1 MSTQSHTSQ
10 SITSESYQEVSV
22 EILNMQQ
29 LGQNFLLNMEAIR
42 STYRSISS
50 VSASYRQDM
59 RENSK
64 ATSELASSAKK
75 SSSILGEFRTSLKSM
90 AIKWAINKALELIS
104 TGFDNLVHSAEH
116 CKERVDE
123 LMSSYS
129 SALTEANN
137 NAKTAESLASR
148 YEELSKGVNNLGQN
162 VSLTSEEFTEYHNI
176 VNQIA
181 GMFPELI
188 QGYTSE
194 GDAILSLKGNVDQL
208 RDAYKDAQQE
218 AYNMLLTGEDASGN
232 DILQNWKNLQDTSI
246 WSKLFDFGAADI
258 GGGIS
263 MQDAID
269 QLQAF
274 SEMKAETYRNAL
286 KTVNYG
292 GPGELES
299 LTDMERRI
307 GNSSYLY
314 KELGIDEN
322 STDEEIETA
331 KRHAK
336 ALIQTY
342 QAEIDSALNNVELL
356 ANAYLVTDETYA
368 AMDEQSKNAASIIVN
383 NLNSSVANGFKNQTD
398 IAEYVQ
404 TIIDFIKDNPRFG
417 HVLEDLLAVPSDD
430 QTLREFTEE
439 YQRTFEIAK
448 TYCEQNG
455 IEIPIVFSEND
466 YINAYQ
472 ALQDSIRQI
481 TNEDLYSK
489 ITQSAQDPLLLGIGS
504 GAINALS
511 SENEVYAELSE
522 YTKNFTAVQAE
533 IWADA
538 TLGAHNA
545 EEAIRRYEARLK
557 ELAASPLSISETVDH
572 LNTQLKPALDSLQSA
587 YANIFSLD
595 ESGTKQFSPEN
606 VGVDTYESIKSALGG
621 LNRIDGINV
630 PYSAYEQFV
639 SVLSDTSSTAEDV
652 QNQFDRLATSMI
664 YATDCTNMSAET
676 YDLLVQSLTD
686 LGVTNAADILSQLN
700 ELQQDL
706 IDQGYNI
713 VTVTAKEAAQLIENG
728 EVSLETAE
736 YLRQYL
742 LQKEMAQNP
751 LNTLADISALESL
764 CNTLGVTGELY
775 ECVVNLKRAFAAKE
789 GGAVSAGLDESIENL
804 QDRIAALSSGEAN
817 LGFHF
822 GDLSK
827 RSSAGQGASRST
839 TETFDWIEQAIEN
852 VEKEIKNLDETA
864 NAAYSSLS
872 QKNEALA
879 GEIGKISEAI
889 DLQQQAYDAYMQKA
903 ESVGLSDYY
912 KDLVQNGAVSM
923 EEIADDTLRQ
933 QINEYQKWY
942 DKAQSALDSIRSLKN
957 DQKDLY
963 VSAYELQT
971 ADLKD
976 RLDNNAI
983 TEKQYLDELKSAYTQ
998 FYANLTEY
1006 AQQYHEAVLDYL
1018 AQEKDY
1024 LNNVAGSV
1032 PYLLDTEIDQIRAD
1046 ASMQEESL
1054 KQQIELLND
1063 RKKPLQDE
1071 LNALEDKARQ
1081 ENLILNLQKAQYDL
1095 ARAENQRTTLIFT
1108 EENGM
1113 VYTSDTS
1120 AVKAAKKNVDDA
1132 RLEIQKQSIRD
1143 QIDLLD
1149 EEIDRYNDLIDQIN
1163 AAADNQINALEQ
1175 IKNKWQE
1182 VIDRQ
1187 EYAKNISLLTGE
1199 FGAGAIEMILSG
1211 NDDALL
1217 AQWKQNYIST
1227 LAEIDMESQGY
1238 IGSLT
1243 EQMASL
1249 YGVDLSPWQ
1258 EQFQGVTD
1266 SVNNMADAL
1275 NETALAI
1282 GIGAASGQ
1290 TTPDSGTSGNAAAP
1304 SADSESLEQAVKRE
1318 TATAMSS
1325 FDQHAEKLTNEV
1337 IPAIRSATEEMNQL
1351 NAAADLD
1358 IEKTITITY
1367 HTTGDTPLPDG
1378 TPGGAPHAEGTAKV
1392 TGDWGVRRAGTAL
1405 VGELGQEIIVS
1416 SDGTWRTVGDH
1427 GAEFVNLQ
1435 ENDIIFNHLQ
1445 TQELLRRG
1453 TLSKPPH
1460 QSAASL
1466 SPVTAVPI
1474 GTQTDTEG
1482 SMTPSR
1488 EFSAPESSALHP
1500 VQPGDRAWELQEK
1513 VQPLLADLD
1522 KTLDILAD
1530 NAMSEHSRRMEQML
1544 TKLNESNVVNHS
1556 NVQPNI
1562 HVDGITITCPGVT
1575 SKEVMR
1581 EVSAALE
1588 ETFRGFH
1595 NYADQQ
1601 SRIR

>member
-90 AIKWAINKALELIS
+90 AIKWTINKVIELIS
-104 TGFDNLVHSAEH
+104 TGLDNLVNSAEH

-129 SALTEANN
+129 SALSEANS

-148 YEELSKGVNNLGQN
+148 YGELSKGVNNLGQN
-162 VSLTSEEFTEYHNI
+162 VSLTSEEFTEYNNI

-188 QGYTSE
+188 QGYTGE

-208 RDAYKDAQQE
+208 RDAYREAQQE
-218 AYNMLLTGEDASGN
+218 AYNMLLTGKDASGN
-232 DILQNWKNLQDTSI
+232 DIIKNWKNTQNTNLWKNVFGIFDTALGS
-246 WSKLFDFGAADI
+246 DI
-258 GGGIS
+258 S
-263 MQDAID
+263 TQDALD
-269 QLQAF
+269 QLKTF
-274 SEMKAETYRNAL
+274 STMSAGRYQNIDLQKESEGLTESEIAISDSGYIRNAL
-286 KTVNYG
+286 GVSWT
-292 GPGELES
+292 
-299 LTDMERRI
+299 
-307 GNSSYLY
+307 
-314 KELGIDEN
+314 
-322 STDEEIETA
+322 STDEEIEAA

-336 ALIQTY
+336 ALIQIY

-383 NLNSSVANGFKNQTD
+383 NLNASVANGFKNQTD

-430 QTLREFTEE
+430 QSLREFTEE

-455 IEIPIVFSEND
+455 IEIPIIFSDND

-472 ALQDSIRQI
+472 ALQDSVRQI

-489 ITQSAQDPLLLGIGS
+489 ITQSTQDALLLGMGS
-504 GAINALS
+504 GVINALPAD
-511 SENEVYAELSE
+511 NEMYTELSE
-522 YTKNFTAVQAE
+522 YTKNFTAEQAALWSE
-533 IWADA
+533 A

-545 EEAIRRYEARLK
+545 DEAIRRYEARLK

-595 ESGTKQFSPEN
+595 ENGTKQFSPGN
-606 VGVDTYESIKSALGG
+606 VGVDTYESIKSALDG

-652 QNQFDRLATSMI
+652 QTQFDRLATSMI

-686 LGVTNAADILSQLN
+686 LGVTNAVDVLSQLN
-700 ELQQDL
+700 ELQQEL

-713 VTVTAKEAAQLIENG
+713 VTVTAQEAAQLTRNG

-775 ECVVNLKRAFAAKE
+775 ECVINLKRAFAAKE
-789 GGAVSAGLDESIENL
+789 SGAVSAGLDESIENL
-804 QDRIAALSSGEAN
+804 QGRIAALSSGESN
-817 LGFHF
+817 FGFHF

-827 RSSAGQGASRST
+827 RASSSGQGAFRST
-839 TETFDWIEQAIEN
+839 PETFDWIEQAIEN

-903 ESVGLSDYY
+903 ESVGLSDHY
-912 KDLVQNGAVSM
+912 KSLVQNGTVSM
-923 EEIADDTLRQ
+923 EEIGDETLQQ

-942 DKAQSALDSIRSLKN
+942 DKAQSALDSMHSLKN

-971 ADLKD
+971 ADLKE

-983 TEKQYLDELKSAYTQ
+983 TEKQYLDELRTAYTQ

-1032 PYLLDTEIDQIRAD
+1032 SYLLDTEIDQIRAD

-1095 ARAENQRTTLIFT
+1095 ARAENQRTTLIYT

-1249 YGVDLSPWQ
+1249 YEVDLSPWQ
-1258 EQFQGVTD
+1258 AQFEGGTD
-1266 SVNNMADAL
+1266 SVNNITDAL
-1275 NETALAI
+1275 NETTLAM
-1282 GIGAASGQ
+1282 
-1290 TTPDSGTSGNAAAP
+1290 DV
-1304 SADSESLEQAVKRE
+1304 L
-1318 TATAMSS
+1318 
-1325 FDQHAEKLTNEV
+1325 DQHAENLTDEV
-1337 IPAIRSATEEMNQL
+1337 IPTIRSATEEMNQL

-1367 HTTGDTPLPDG
+1367 HTIGDSTLPDG
-1378 TPGGAPHAEGTAKV
+1378 TSVGAPHSEGTAKV

-1427 GAEFVNLQ
+1427 GAEFVNLH

-1474 GTQTDTEG
+1474 GTRTDNEG
-1482 SMTPSR
+1482 SMIPDR

-1513 VQPLLADLD
+1513 VQPLLANMD

-1530 NAMSEHSRRMEQML
+1530 SAMSEHSRRMEQML

-1581 EVSAALE
+1581 EVGAALE

>member
-1 MSTQSHTSQ
+1 MENQGNALRCHPFRNGGDQSFKTSGTQVKEGNLLSTHSHTSQ
-10 SITSESYQEVSV
+10 STSSGSYQEVSV

-59 RENSK
+59 RQNSD
-64 ATSELASSAKK
+64 ATSELASSAKE
-75 SSSILGEFRTSLKSM
+75 SASILGEFKESLQSK
-90 AIKWAINKALELIS
+90 AIEWVIDKALDLIA

-129 SALTEANN
+129 SALSEANN

-148 YEELSKGVNNLGQN
+148 YKELSKGVNNLGQN
-162 VSLTSEEFTEYHNI
+162 VSLTSEEFTEYNGI

-188 QGYTSE
+188 QGYTDE
-194 GDAILSLKGNVDQL
+194 GDAILSLKGNVEQL
-208 RDAYKDAQQE
+208 RDAYKEAQQE
-218 AYNMLLTGEDASGN
+218 AYNMLLTGKDASGN
-232 DILQNWKNLQDTSI
+232 DIIKNWKNTQNTNFWKNI
-246 WSKLFDFGAADI
+246 F
-258 GGGIS
+258 GIS
-263 MQDAID
+263 DTALGYDIPMQDALD
-269 QLQAF
+269 QLKTF
-274 SEMKAETYRNAL
+274 SNMSAERFQYVDLQKDSEGLT
-286 KTVNYG
+286 
-292 GPGELES
+292 ES
-299 LTDMERRI
+299 ESAISDSDYIR
-307 GNSSYLY
+307 SV
-314 KELGIDEN
+314 LGVSWN

-383 NLNSSVANGFKNQTD
+383 NLNSSVANGFENQAD

-404 TIIDFIKDNPRFG
+404 TIIDFIKENPRFG
-417 HVLEDLLAVPSDD
+417 HVLDDLLAVPSDD
-430 QTLREFTEE
+430 QSLREFARE

-448 TYCEQNG
+448 SYCEQNG
-455 IEIPIVFSEND
+455 IEIPIIFSDND

-472 ALQDSIRQI
+472 ALQDSVRQI

-489 ITQSAQDPLLLGIGS
+489 IAQSTQDALLLGMGS
-504 GAINALS
+504 GAIGALPS
-511 SENEVYAELSE
+511 DNEVYTELSE
-522 YTKNFTAVQAE
+522 YTKNFTAEQAAL
-533 IWADA
+533 WADV
-538 TLGAHNA
+538 TFGAHNA
-545 EEAIRRYEARLK
+545 DEAIRRYEARVK

-595 ESGTKQFSPEN
+595 ENGTEQFSLEN
-606 VGVDTYESIKSALGG
+606 IGVDTYESIKSALDD

-652 QNQFDRLATSMI
+652 QKQFDRLATSMI

-686 LGVTNAADILSQLN
+686 LGVTNAADVLSQLN
-700 ELQQDL
+700 ELQQEL

-713 VTVTAKEAAQLIENG
+713 VTITAQEAAQLIENG

-764 CNTLGVTGELY
+764 CNTLGATGELY

-804 QDRIAALSSGEAN
+804 QDRIAALSSGESDFR
-817 LGFHF
+817 FHF

-827 RSSAGQGASRST
+827 RSSSGQGASRST

-864 NAAYSSLS
+864 NAAYSTLS

-903 ESVGLSDYY
+903 ESVGLSDHY
-912 KDLVQNGAVSM
+912 KDLIQNGAVGM
-923 EEIADDTLRQ
+923 EEIADETLQQ

-942 DKAQSALDSIRSLKN
+942 DKAQSALESIRSLKN

-1032 PYLLDTEIDQIRAD
+1032 SYLLDTEIDQIRAD
-1046 ASMQEESL
+1046 ASRQEESL

-1081 ENLILNLQKAQYDL
+1081 ENLILNLQKAQYNL

-1120 AVKAAKKNVDDA
+1120 AVKAAKQNVDDA

-1243 EQMASL
+1243 EQMALL

-1266 SVNNMADAL
+1266 SVSNMTDAL
-1275 NETALAI
+1275 NETTLAMD
-1282 GIGAASGQ
+1282 A
-1290 TTPDSGTSGNAAAP
+1290 
-1304 SADSESLEQAVKRE
+1304 
-1318 TATAMSS
+1318 
-1325 FDQHAEKLTNEV
+1325 FDQHTEKLTDEV
-1337 IPAIRSATEEMNQL
+1337 IPAIRSAAEEMNQL

-1367 HTTGDTPLPDG
+1367 HTAGDTPVPDG

-1482 SMTPSR
+1482 SMIPNR
-1488 EFSAPESSALHP
+1488 EFSVPESSALHP

-1513 VQPLLADLD
+1513 VQPLLANLD

-1530 NAMSEHSRRMEQML
+1530 SAMSEHSRRMEQML